1 MKNLLKSILFV
12 TILIIM
18 YFFFSYLFLPKDN
31 IKEFGLYKTSLYEV
45 LGEKPNTI
53 DVVAI
58 GDSLVYSSICPMEI
72 YGNYGYTVFDCA
84 EPAQIMPDAY
94 EYYKVALESQ
104 KPKIAIIES
113 NILFRDASKNPWYN
127 ESLKVLKNSIPL
139 ILNHNNWKKMIFSD
153 FGLVSE
159 EKGYR
164 SNKDVRPS
172 ENKDYMRASN
182 KTKTIPDANI
192 DYLKKIIKL
201 SKEHNVK
208 LVFVGLPSQ
217 KSWSYEK
224 HKKMEEVSKEF
235 GLEYINLNGNE
246 DLKIDWTQ
254 DTKDRGDHL
263 NFYGAK
269 KVSKFIGEYLKSTDL
284 LEDHREDPKYSE
296 LNELYQKH
304 MEL

>member
-269 KVSKFIGEYLKSTDL
+269 KVSKFIGEYLKNTDL

>member
-217 KSWSYEK
+217 KAWSYEK

>member
-1 MKNLLKSILFV
+1 MKNLFKSILFV
-12 TILIIM
+12 TIFIII
-18 YFFFSYLFLPKDN
+18 YLCFSYLFLPKTN
-31 IKEFGLYKTSLYEV
+31 IEKFGLYKTSLYDI
-45 LGEKPNTI
+45 LGEEPNTV

-84 EPAQIMPDAY
+84 EPAQVLQDAY

-113 NILFRDASKNPWYN
+113 NILFRDANKNPWYN
-127 ESLKVLKNSIPL
+127 KLTKILKKSIPL
-139 ILNHNNWKKMIFSD
+139 VHHHNNWKKIIFSD
-153 FGLVSE
+153 LGLVNM

-164 SNKDVRPS
+164 SNKNVRPS
-172 ENKDYMRASN
+172 ENKDYMKASN
-182 KTKTIPDANI
+182 KTKTIPDANM

-201 SKEHNVK
+201 SEENNVK
-208 LVFVGLPSQ
+208 LVFIGLPSQ
-217 KSWSYEK
+217 KSWSYAK

-254 DTKDRGDHL
+254 DTKDGGDHL

-269 KVSKFIGEYLKSTDL
+269 KVSKFLGKYLRDTNL
-284 LEDHREDPKYSE
+284 LEDHREDSAYSE

>member
-1 MKNLLKSILFV
+1 MKNLLKSTLFV
-12 TILIIM
+12 MILIIL
-18 YFFFSYLFLPKDN
+18 YYFFSYLFLPKDN
-31 IKEFGLYKTSLYEV
+31 IGRFGLYKTSLYEI

-53 DVVAI
+53 DAVAI

-84 EPAQIMPDAY
+84 EPAQIMADAY

-104 KPKIAIIES
+104 KPKIAFIES
-113 NILFRDASKNPWYN
+113 NILFRDANKNPWYN
-127 ESLKVLKNSIPL
+127 ESFKVVKNSIPL

-164 SNKDVRPS
+164 SNKDVKPS
-172 ENKDYMRASN
+172 ENKNYMKASN

-192 DYLKKIIKL
+192 DYLEKIIKL

-246 DLKIDWTQ
+246 DLKIDWTK

-269 KVSKFIGEYLKSTDL
+269 KVSKFIGEYLKNTDL

>member
-31 IKEFGLYKTSLYEV
+31 IKKFGLYKTSLYEV
-45 LGEKPNTI
+45 LGEKPNTV

-94 EYYKVALESQ
+94 EYYKIALESQ
-104 KPKIAIIES
+104 KPKVAFIES
-113 NILFRDASKNPWYN
+113 NILFRDANKNPWYN

-172 ENKDYMRASN
+172 ENKDYMKASN
-182 KTKTIPDANI
+182 KTKTIPEANI

-246 DLKIDWTQ
+246 DLKIDWTK

-269 KVSKFIGEYLKSTDL
+269 KVSKFIGEYLKNTDL